1 MEVDKCRLLD
11 MYIHNNMTS
20 HVDPPENHD
29 CSPCILYNFFSI
41 EYVETFSL
49 GAKQNIN
56 ISRAADIKVRLT
68 YM

>member
-41 EYVETFSL
+41 EYVDTFSL
-49 GAKQNIN
+49 GAKQKNN
-56 ISRAADIKVRLT
+56 NSRKVDLKVGLT
-68 YM
+68 HM